1 MGFHGRGAYN
11 QHREHQ
17 PCAAIMWATEVA
29 NNDEDMPN
37 SSRTDGSP
45 NLLLQETMEGKYFH
59 LKVT

>member
-11 QHREHQ
+11 QHCEHQ
-17 PCAAIMWATEVA
+17 PCALIMRATEVA
-29 NNDEDMPN
+29 NNDEDMRN

-45 NLLLQETMEGKYFH
+45 NLLQQETMEGKYFH